1 MEITSSGPSVE
12 LVQKPKKKNI
22 RLCIICQKVQDIQ
35 QNKKLTST
43 PGGRS
48 GIIQTSRV
56 LDDDLLVELT
66 DEDLQN
72 IQYHVRTCYSRYK
85 RSGARQKTTEVPKK
99 RSNPESFIVNELSS
113 PESRHKRQKTHTE
126 SDARKKPCTKCDKVK
141 CKDSNEGFRI
151 EDNKRAVNFLNAYN
165 FNKDVFI
172 QDVYCGNPQRTCLQQ
187 ILCTTNHTW
196 KDTYFSSKE
205 TLRLLSTLKKERKI
219 LIRSTC
225 KLHSRVSFPLWIW
238 KLVVI
243 FETC

>member
-48 GIIQTSRV
+48 VIIQTSRI
-56 LDDDLLVELT
+56 LDDDLLVGLT

-151 EDNKRAVNFLNAYN
+151 EDTKRAVNFLNAYN
-165 FNKDVFI
+165 FNKDVIYTRCILWKSAKDLFTA
-172 QDVYCGNPQRTCLQQ
+172 DFMYHKPYMEGYLLQFKRNVET
-187 ILCTTNHTW
+187 IVN
-196 KDTYFSSKE
+196 FKE
-205 TLRLLSTLKKERKI
+205 GEKNIDKEH
-219 LIRSTC
+219 L
-225 KLHSRVSFPLWIW
+225 
-238 KLVVI
+238 
-243 FETC
+243 